1 LRVWWGKLFS
11 EKTSSGLNKIP
22 DKPCSGLTR
31 GPCKYDGEW
40 KDEKKNGK
48 GVYKFANGGKYE
60 GEWKDGNKHGKGI
73 YISANGDKYDAEYK
87 DGV

>member
-31 GPCKYDGEW
+31 GPCISKQKHIEPTNYKEFL
-40 KDEKKNGK
+40 KIKPEK
-48 GVYKFANGGKYE
+48 
-60 GEWKDGNKHGKGI
+60 NKLKI
-73 YISANGDKYDAEYK
+73 FQNIKL
-87 DGV
+87 